1 MCLQTEDVCNDRE
14 NGNGSQVADE
24 GEGGDWSA
32 KSGSQSASGAS
43 KSLQGK
49 GIDKCGLGGMSDLMR
64 FGSFRFGS
72 LRASVLEQLQMMDV
86 ADEGN
91 RL

>member
-1 MCLQTEDVCNDRE
+1 MCLRTEEVGDDRE
-14 NGNGSQVADE
+14 NGNGGQVADE

-32 KSGSQSASGAS
+32 KTGLQSGSGAPES
-43 KSLQGK
+43 FQEK
-49 GIDKCGLGGMSDLMR
+49 GVDKGGLGGMGDLMR
-64 FGSFRFGS
+64 LGSFRFGS

>member
-1 MCLQTEDVCNDRE
+1 MCLRTEDVGNDRE
-14 NGNGSQVADE
+14 NGNGSQVADH

-32 KSGSQSASGAS
+32 KSGLQSASGMS
-43 KSLQGK
+43 ESFQGK
-49 GIDKCGLGGMSDLMR
+49 GVDNGGLGGMGDMMR

>member
-1 MCLQTEDVCNDRE
+1 MCLRTEGVGNDRK
-14 NGNGSQVADE
+14 NGNGSRGADE
-24 GEGGDWSA
+24 DEGGDCSA
-32 KSGSQSASGAS
+32 KSGSLSGSGACNS
-43 KSLQGK
+43 VQGK
-49 GIDKCGLGGMSDLMR
+49 SIDDDGLGGMGDFMR

-91 RL
+91 R